1 MKSGST
7 RWTTVIAAIAL
18 GAAGMYVFDPD
29 KGRRRRALGR
39 DKVRRFVGNARTF
52 ATAAAR
58 DANHR
63 LRGVRARFQ
72 RRLRRDEIPDDLM
85 LIERIRAQIGRSV
98 SHPHAVQ
105 VGANRGTVMLS
116 GPILADEVTPLLAQV
131 HAVPG
136 VVRVEDHLAVYE
148 SAASI
153 PSLQGHGAI
162 RDGVQ
167 RWAPATRGAAI
178 VGGAML
184 AIYGAQKRTAPGL
197 LLTMIGAFLATRGAA
212 RESLEELVTRRAP
225 LAEPVS
231 RTLSSGE
238 RPAASGG

>member
-1 MKSGST
+1 MRSGSN

-29 KGRRRRALGR
+29 KGRRRRAAGR
-39 DKVRRFVGNARTF
+39 DKVRRIVGDARTF

-72 RRLRRDEIPDDLM
+72 RRLRRAEAPDELM
-85 LIERIRAQIGRSV
+85 LIERVRAQLGRVV

-116 GPILADEVTPLLAQV
+116 GPILAHEVTPLLAQV
-131 HAVPG
+131 RAVPG
-136 VVRVEDHLAVYE
+136 VLRVEDHLAVYE

-153 PSLQGHGAI
+153 PSLQGEHLV
-162 RDGVQ
+162 RESH
-167 RWAPATRGAAI
+167 RWSPATRGAAI

-184 AIYGAQKRTAPGL
+184 ALYGAQQRSAGGL
-197 LLTMIGAFLATRGAA
+197 VFTMIGAFLATRGASG
-212 RESLEELVTRRAP
+212 ESLEELVARSARLP
-225 LAEPVS
+225 EPVN
-231 RTLSSGE
+231 RMPSSGE
-238 RPAASGG
+238 QPAASGG